1 MESVVPM
8 LIALVATILIEI
20 AVLLLLGEKRRKVLI
35 ASVVINIIT
44 NVPLNIIAQSVG
56 LSTVG
61 VIIGELTVVAVE
73 ALWYY
78 LFVRKASQAFVYSL
92 LCNAI
97 SFLAGL
103 ICYTLPD
110 ICYHLA

>member
-1 MESVVPM
+1 MESIAPI
-8 LIALVATILIEI
+8 LLALVATILIEI
-20 AVLLLLGEKRRKVLI
+20 AVLLLLGEKRRKVII

-44 NVPLNIIAQSVG
+44 NVPLNIISQYAG
-56 LSTVG
+56 LSTAG
-61 VIIGELTVVAVE
+61 VIVGELVVVAVE

-78 LFVRKASQAFVYSL
+78 LFIRKASQALVYSL

-97 SFLAGL
+97 SFLVGL
-103 ICYTLPD
+103 ICTTLPE

>member
-1 MESVVPM
+1 MESVAPI
-8 LIALVATILIEI
+8 LLDLLATIIIDI
-20 AVLLLLGEKRRKVLI
+20 AVLLLLGEKRRKVLL
-35 ASVVINIIT
+35 ASVVINVVT
-44 NVPLNIIAQSVG
+44 NVPLNIIAQYVG

-61 VIIGELTVVAVE
+61 VIIGELIVVVVE

-78 LFVRKASQAFVYSL
+78 LFVKKASQAMVYSL

-97 SFLAGL
+97 SFLIGL
-103 ICYTLPD
+103 ICTTLPD

>member
-1 MESVVPM
+1 MESVAPI
-8 LIALVATILIEI
+8 LLALLATIMIEI
-20 AVLLLLGEKRRKVLI
+20 AVLLLLGEKRRKVLL
-35 ASVVINIIT
+35 ASVVINVVT
-44 NVPLNIIAQSVG
+44 NVPLNIIAQYVG

-61 VIIGELTVVAVE
+61 VIICELIVVVVE

-78 LFVRKASQAFVYSL
+78 LFVKKASQAMVYSL

-97 SFLAGL
+97 SFLVGL
-103 ICYTLPD
+103 ICTTLPD

>member
-1 MESVVPM
+1 MESVAPI
-8 LIALVATILIEI
+8 LLALLATIMIEV
-20 AVLLLLGEKRRKVLI
+20 AVLLLLGEKRRKVLL
-35 ASVVINIIT
+35 ASVVINVIT
-44 NVPLNIIAQSVG
+44 NVPLNIIAQYVG

-61 VIIGELTVVAVE
+61 VIIGELIVVVVE

-78 LFVRKASQAFVYSL
+78 LFVKKASQAMVYSL

-97 SFLAGL
+97 SFLVGL
-103 ICYTLPD
+103 ICTTLPD

>member
-1 MESVVPM
+1 MESVAPI
-8 LIALVATILIEI
+8 LLALLATIMIEI
-20 AVLLLLGEKRRKVLI
+20 AVLLLLGEKRRKVLL

-44 NVPLNIIAQSVG
+44 NVPLNIIAQYVG

-61 VIIGELTVVAVE
+61 VIIGELMVVVVE

-78 LFVRKASQAFVYSL
+78 LFVKKASQALVYSL

-97 SFLAGL
+97 SFLIGL
-103 ICYTLPD
+103 ICTTLPD

>member
-1 MESVVPM
+1 MESVAPI
-8 LIALVATILIEI
+8 LLALLATIMIEV
-20 AVLLLLGEKRRKVLI
+20 AVLLLLGEKRRKVLL
-35 ASVVINIIT
+35 ASVVINVIT
-44 NVPLNIIAQSVG
+44 NVPLNIIAQYVG

-61 VIIGELTVVAVE
+61 VIIGELIVVAVE

-78 LFVRKASQAFVYSL
+78 LFVKKVSQAMVYSL

-97 SFLAGL
+97 SFLVGL
-103 ICYTLPD
+103 ICTTLPD

>member
-1 MESVVPM
+1 MESVAPI
-8 LIALVATILIEI
+8 LLALLATIMIEV
-20 AVLLLLGEKRRKVLI
+20 AVLLLLGEKRRKVLL

-44 NVPLNIIAQSVG
+44 NVPLNIIAQYVG

-61 VIIGELTVVAVE
+61 VIICELIVVAVE

-78 LFVRKASQAFVYSL
+78 LFVKKASQALVYSL

-97 SFLAGL
+97 SFLVGL
-103 ICYTLPD
+103 ICTTLPD

>member
-1 MESVVPM
+1 MESVAPI
-8 LIALVATILIEI
+8 LLALLATIMIEI
-20 AVLLLLGEKRRKVLI
+20 AVLLLLGEKRRKVLL
-35 ASVVINIIT
+35 ASVVINIFT
-44 NVPLNIIAQSVG
+44 NVPLNIIAQYVG

-61 VIIGELTVVAVE
+61 VITGELIVVVVE

-78 LFVRKASQAFVYSL
+78 LFVKKASQALVYSV

-97 SFLAGL
+97 SFLVGL
-103 ICYTLPD
+103 ICTTLPD

>member
-1 MESVVPM
+1 MESFAPI
-8 LIALVATILIEI
+8 LLALLATIMIEI
-20 AVLLLLGEKRRKVLI
+20 AVLLLLGEKRRKVLL

-44 NVPLNIIAQSVG
+44 NVPLNIIAQYVG

-61 VIIGELTVVAVE
+61 VIIGELIVVVVE

-78 LFVRKASQAFVYSL
+78 LFVKKASQAMVYSL

-97 SFLAGL
+97 SFLIGL
-103 ICYTLPD
+103 ICTTLPD

>member
-1 MESVVPM
+1 MESVAPI
-8 LIALVATILIEI
+8 LLALLATIMIEI
-20 AVLLLLGEKRRKVLI
+20 AVLLLLGEKRRKVLL
-35 ASVVINIIT
+35 ASVVINVIT
-44 NVPLNIIAQSVG
+44 NVPLNIIAQYVG

-61 VIIGELTVVAVE
+61 VIIGELIVVAVE

-78 LFVRKASQAFVYSL
+78 LFVKKASQAMVYSL

-97 SFLAGL
+97 SFLIGL
-103 ICYTLPD
+103 ICTTLPD

>member
-1 MESVVPM
+1 MESVAPI
-8 LIALVATILIEI
+8 LLALLATIMIEI
-20 AVLLLLGEKRRKVLI
+20 AVLLLLGEKRRKVLL

-44 NVPLNIIAQSVG
+44 NVPLNIIAQYVG

-78 LFVRKASQAFVYSL
+78 LFVKKASQALVYSL

-97 SFLAGL
+97 SFLVGL
-103 ICYTLPD
+103 ICTTLPD